1 MKKYKQAFLIIKD
14 QESKTLKEL
23 QEFYENHYKQPL
35 TLAIYNEEI
44 EFESENIYFLYLDDE
59 AIKKFLFDHSSK
71 EIFISILPNEESLKS
86 IVRYGLSKDIY
97 EAFDDAFNIEL
108 RVKDQ
113 LLICNEQVVFNKIS
127 IGNVQNFNSYNSTVL
142 ENIKSFFR
150 NLKNLKYQAV
160 TFETDKQN
168 SLKTVVS
175 GVLVLEDYTVYNS
188 FRNIDN
194 SSFHDGKLNAFIIS
208 PSSILSFIYHFLI
221 IMFYHKF
228 SLNKLPRGIGFIA
241 TKKLLLSSST
251 PFEFTVDSVAV
262 SSKEIAIEVI
272 QSELNINYGKKFQD
286 SINEKNQY
294 DEKENFNVRYL
305 PKGELKELLIKGKIP
320 FLKKASEEDMKET
333 FTSIKEG
340 AKVTSIFLTLM
351 ILSTLLATVGIFQD
365 STPSVIGAM
374 ILAPL
379 MTPIVSLAMGT
390 VRSDNFI
397 IKKSVQTLV
406 LGVLSVLFFSSIVTL
421 LMPLDNATTSQIY
434 SRINP
439 NLLDLFVAIFSG
451 IAGAY
456 AASKEEVAKSLA
468 GVAIAVALVPPL
480 CVSGI
485 GIGWGELNIVYG
497 SFLLF
502 LTNLFGVIVAASL
515 TFMLLGFAPIHR
527 AKKGIVYSSIMVLVI
542 SIPLYF
548 SFLSLIEQNQDYER
562 LQNMKTIKLDNKQ
575 VSFNII
581 SVNNTSSEKTVI
593 NLEVLSTTSLSSAEY
608 RVLKTKVE
616 KILDKEITLYVIPKL
631 IIE

>member
-1 MKKYKQAFLIIKD
+1 MKKYKKACLVLKD
-14 QESKTLKEL
+14 QASKTLIEL
-23 QEFYENHYKQPL
+23 QEFYENHYKQSLPIV
-35 TLAIYNEEI
+35 TYNEKI
-44 EFESENIYFLYLDDE
+44 EFEEDTIYFLYLDDE
-59 AIKKFLFDHSSK
+59 LIKKFLFENKDQK
-71 EIFISILPNEESLKS
+71 LNLSILPNEDSTQS
-86 IVRYGLSKDIY
+86 ITRYGLSKDIY
-97 EAFDDAFNIEL
+97 EAFDDAFREEL
-108 RVKDQ
+108 RVNDQ

-127 IGNVQNFNSYNSTVL
+127 IGNVQNFSRYSDSTWA
-142 ENIKSFFR
+142 NIKRFFK
-150 NLKNLKYQAV
+150 NLKNLRYQAI
-160 TFETDKQN
+160 TFETEKKN

-175 GVLVLEDYTVYNS
+175 GVLVLEDYTVYKS
-188 FRNIDN
+188 FRNIEN

-208 PSSILSFIYHFLI
+208 PSSILSYIYHFLI
-221 IMFYHKF
+221 IVFYHKF
-228 SLNKLPRGIGFIA
+228 SLNRLPCGIGFIS
-241 TKKLLLSSST
+241 TKKLSLSSGT

-262 SSKEIAIEVI
+262 SSKEIHIDVV
-272 QSELNINYGKKFQD
+272 QSELNINYGKKFEE

-294 DEKENFNVRYL
+294 DEKESFNVRYL
-305 PKGELKELLIKGKIP
+305 PKGELKDLLIKGRIP
-320 FLKKASEEDMKET
+320 LLKKASDEDMKET

-340 AKVTSIFLTLM
+340 AKVTSIFITLM

-379 MTPIVSLAMGT
+379 MTPIISLAMGM
-390 VRSDNFI
+390 VRSDNLI
-397 IKKSVQTLV
+397 IKRSVLTLG
-406 LGVLSVLFFSSIVTL
+406 LGILSALFFSSLVTL
-421 LMPLDNATTSQIY
+421 MIPLDSATSSQIY

-485 GIGWGELNIVYG
+485 GIGWGEFNIVYG

-502 LTNLFGVIVAASL
+502 LTNLFGVIVAAAI
-515 TFMLLGFAPIHR
+515 TFIILGFAPIHR

-562 LQNMKTIKLDNKQ
+562 LQNIKSIELYNKK

-581 SVNNTSSEKTVI
+581 SVNNTSSDKTVI
-593 NLEVLSTTSLSSAEY
+593 NLEVISTTPLNSSEY
-608 RVLKTKVE
+608 SVLKGKIE